1 MVNDPLADLIV
12 QLKNA
17 VRVRKEVVVIPYS
30 KLKHAVLDKLFERG
44 YVAAIEKR
52 GKKARKFLEI
62 TLKYDKGGAS
72 RIEETKRVSKPGR
85 RIYMNVS
92 HIRPVRFGKGALILS
107 TPKGILT
114 GEEAKKEHVGG
125 EALFMIW

>member
-44 YVAAIEKR
+44 DVAAIEKR